1 MVNIPEH
8 LRAHLTDSAGQP
20 WEGRTFSDNPWS
32 EDDGSAPAELL
43 AALQQ
48 FRGGTVPLPSVI
60 DALRA
65 SRLLIPLVAH
75 LGEAGTNEAGQ
86 TVDKSAELSIVS
98 VQAPDG
104 RAALP
109 VFSSVDAMRAWN
121 PDARPVPIDA
131 RKAALAAASE
141 NTQLMIL
148 DPANETEL
156 VIRRPAMWAIAQDTE
171 YTVSWQHP
179 YVQQVCSKLM
189 AAHPELGSIDLNPGD
204 LDGRFSGPELLVTL
218 GVDRSVDDSV
228 CNALLADT
236 RANFAA
242 DSELVTVVD
251 SVAISVARHEPAAD
265 ASKRTPQDAVPPKA
279 GLLGWLRRR

>member
-1 MVNIPEH
+1 MVEIPEH

-32 EDDGSAPAELL
+32 DDDGSAPAELL

-48 FRGGTVPLPSVI
+48 FRAGTAPLPSVI
-60 DALRA
+60 DALRE

-75 LGEAGTNEAGQ
+75 LGEAGVNEAGH

-109 VFSSVDAMRAWN
+109 VFSSVDTMRAWN

-141 NTQLMIL
+141 HTELMIL
-148 DPANETEL
+148 DPASDTEL
-156 VIRRPAMWAIAQDTE
+156 VIRRPALWAIAQDNE

-179 YVQQVCSKLM
+179 YVQQACSRLL
-189 AAHPELGSIDLNPGD
+189 AAHPQLASIDLQPGD
-204 LDGRFSGPELLVTL
+204 LEGRFHGPELLVTL
-218 GVDRSVDDSV
+218 GVERAVDDSV
-228 CNALLADT
+228 CNMLLDDA

-242 DSELVTVVD
+242 DSELVAVVD
-251 SVAISVARHEPAAD
+251 SVAISVAVLNPTDD
-265 ASKRTPQDAVPPKA
+265 ASQPTQQDAVPPKA
-279 GLLGWLRRR
+279 GLFGWLRRR